1 MARRRMPRSPRSPTS
16 SIVTSA
22 NSSEHTRLQGI
33 AAAPGQA
40 FAPAWR
46 WKDPSLENT
55 AAGPTGE
62 LGADELKRAIEQ
74 VKVRLS
80 ATTARLHASG
90 ASAGA
95 GILAAQILML
105 EDPELRDGAREL
117 VMQGTQADL
126 AVAATMAPF
135 AAMLRASPDPVFQAR
150 AADVDDVVEQLRRAL
165 HGLSDVPPLP
175 SQPSIVVARDLA
187 PSQTAG
193 LDRALV
199 VGFATEQ
206 GTATAHTAIL
216 ARALGLPAVVGIPGL
231 VDAVA
236 DGQPLLLDG
245 DEGTLFVDPP
255 AAAIPHLEGPA
266 ALAVDP
272 EPALTR
278 DGRRVEVG
286 SNAANLEDAQRA
298 AAAGADGIG
307 LLRSEFLFLGADQ
320 LPTEDEQVAMLQAVM
335 AAMRSRPVIL
345 RTLDV
350 GADKPLPALPQPPE
364 ANPALGVRG
373 LRLQLLRRPDLLAEQ
388 LRAAL
393 RVAANYPLRLMFP
406 MVSTVDEVR
415 KAKAI
420 LAEAA
425 KDITAATSNG
435 PRMPVGIMVEVPAA
449 AIGADLLAREVD
461 FFSVGTNDLTQYLF
475 AADRTNPDLG
485 PLADSL
491 HPELLR
497 MIDQV
502 VKAAHRHRR
511 WVGVCGEMASDL
523 WAVPLL
529 VGLGV
534 DELSV
539 HPPMVA
545 RIKATVRQLNVAECS
560 KVAAAALKLEGG
572 AAGRHLL
579 EQSHLEPSRLRPRSG
594 R

>member
-1 MARRRMPRSPRSPTS
+1 MARKRMPRSRRSPIS

-22 NSSEHTRLQGI
+22 SSPQRTRLKGI

-46 WKDPSLENT
+46 WETQLDSARP
-55 AAGPTGE
+55 APTGE
-62 LGADELKRAIEQ
+62 AGADELVRAIEE
-74 VKVRLS
+74 VKARLG
-80 ATTARLHASG
+80 AKTARLQAGG
-90 ASAGA
+90 ASAEA
-95 GILAAQILML
+95 GILEAQALML
-105 EDPELRDGAREL
+105 DDPALLDGAREL
-117 VMQGTQADL
+117 VLQGTPADE

-135 AAMLRASPDPVFQAR
+135 AEMLRASSDPVFQAR
-150 AADVDDVVEQLRRAL
+150 AADVDDVVEQVRRAL
-165 HGLSDVPPLP
+165 HGLSDAPPPP
-175 SQPSIVVARDLA
+175 SVPSIVVARDLA

-236 DGQPLLLDG
+236 DGQALLLDG
-245 DEGTLFVDPP
+245 DEGTLLIDPP
-255 AAAIPHLEGPA
+255 AGAMSSVHRPG
-266 ALAVDP
+266 ALAVDA

-278 DGRRVEVG
+278 DGRRIEVG

-307 LLRSEFLFLGADQ
+307 LLRSEFLFLGSDR
-320 LPTEDEQVAMLQAVM
+320 LPTEDEQVAMLDDVM
-335 AAMRSRPVIL
+335 AAMGSRPVIL

-350 GADKPLPALPQPPE
+350 GADKPLPALPQPRE

-373 LRLQLLRRPDLLAEQ
+373 LRLQLLRRPDLLADQ

-393 RVAANYPLRLMFP
+393 RVAATHPLRLMFP
-406 MVSTVDEVR
+406 MVSTLDEVR
-415 KAKAI
+415 QAKAI
-420 LAEAA
+420 LAEAYR
-425 KDITAATSNG
+425 DVNAAVANG
-435 PRMPVGIMVEVPAA
+435 PRMQVGIMVEVPAA
-449 AIGADLLAREVD
+449 AVSADVLAREVD
-461 FFSVGTNDLTQYLF
+461 FFSLGTNDLTQYLF

-491 HPELLR
+491 HPAVLR

-502 VKAAHRHRR
+502 VKAAHQHSR

-539 HPPMVA
+539 HPPLVA
-545 RIKATVRQLNVAECS
+545 RIKATIRKLSAADTA
-560 KVAAAALKLEGG
+560 KVAAAALELDGG
-572 AAGRHLL
+572 EAVRHLL
-579 EQSHLEPSRLRPRSG
+579 EERHLDPSSLRAPADR
-594 R
+594 

>member
-1 MARRRMPRSPRSPTS
+1 MLRSPRSPTS
-16 SIVTSA
+16 SIVTSE
-22 NSSEHTRLQGI
+22 SSSGRPPLKGI

-46 WKDPSLENT
+46 WKEARPDRQGS
-55 AAGPTGE
+55 GPTGQV
-62 LGADELKRAIEQ
+62 GADALERAIAE
-74 VKVRLS
+74 VKANLS
-80 ATTARLHASG
+80 VTMARLHAAG
-90 ASAGA
+90 ASAEA
-95 GILAAQILML
+95 GILEAQALML
-105 EDPELRDGAREL
+105 EDPALLEGASAL
-117 VMQGTQADL
+117 VIQGTAADV
-126 AVAATMAPF
+126 AVAETMAPF
-135 AAMLRASPDPVFQAR
+135 AAMLRESSDPVFQAR

-165 HGLSDVPPLP
+165 LGLSDAPVMPT
-175 SQPSIVVARDLA
+175 QPSIVVARDLA

-236 DGQPLLLDG
+236 DGQALLLDG
-245 DEGTLFVDPP
+245 DEGTLQVDPP
-255 AAAIPHLEGPA
+255 ADAIPNLDRSA
-266 ALAVDP
+266 ALAVDA

-320 LPTEDEQVAMLQAVM
+320 LPSEDEQVAMLQAVM

-415 KAKAI
+415 QAKAI

-425 KDITAATSNG
+425 KDVNAATSNG

-461 FFSVGTNDLTQYLF
+461 FFSIGTNDLTQYLF

-491 HPELLR
+491 HPAVLR

-511 WVGVCGEMASDL
+511 WVGVCGEMASDV

-545 RIKATVRQLNVAECS
+545 RIKAAVRQLNAAECA
-560 KVAAAALKLEGG
+560 KVAAAALKLESGE
-572 AAGRHLL
+572 AVRHLL
-579 EQSHLEPSRLRPRSG
+579 ELRHLEPSSLRRTD

>member
-1 MARRRMPRSPRSPTS
+1 M
-16 SIVTSA
+16 TSA
-22 NSSEHTRLQGI
+22 NSPSTRLKGI

-46 WKDPSLENT
+46 WNVARVT
-55 AAGPTGE
+55 AGHAAAGEVGAVE
-62 LGADELKRAIEQ
+62 LGRAVEL
-74 VKVRLS
+74 VRGRL
-80 ATTARLHASG
+80 AAATARLHANG
-90 ASAGA
+90 AAAEA
-95 GILAAQILML
+95 GILEAQALML
-105 EDPELRDGAREL
+105 EDPALLDGARERVL
-117 VMQGTQADL
+117 QGTPADV
-126 AVAATMAPF
+126 AVAETMAPF
-135 AAMLRASPDPVFQAR
+135 AAMLRASSDPVFQAR
-150 AADVDDVVEQLRRAL
+150 AADVDDVVEQVRRAL
-165 HGLSDVPPLP
+165 QGVSDTPTLP
-175 SQPSIVVARDLA
+175 SVPSIVVARDLA

-236 DGQPLLLDG
+236 DGQALLLDG
-245 DEGTLFVDPP
+245 DAGTLLVDPP
-255 AAAIPHLEGPA
+255 ADAIPLQGGPA
-266 ALAVDP
+266 VLAVDA

-278 DGRRVEVG
+278 DGRRIEVG
-286 SNAANLEDAQRA
+286 SNAANLEDALRA

-320 LPTEDEQVAMLQAVM
+320 LPTEDEQVAMLEAVT
-335 AAMRSRPVIL
+335 AAMGSRPVIL

-373 LRLQLLRRPDLLAEQ
+373 LRLQLLRRPDLLADQ

-393 RVAANYPLRLMFP
+393 RVAAKHPLRLMFP

-415 KAKAI
+415 QAKAI
-420 LAEAA
+420 LAEALR
-425 KDITAATSNG
+425 DVYAASVNG

-449 AIGADLLAREVD
+449 AIAADVLAREVD
-461 FFSVGTNDLTQYLF
+461 FFSIGTNDLTQYLF

-491 HPELLR
+491 HPALLR
-497 MIDQV
+497 LIDQV
-502 VKAAHRHRR
+502 VKAAHRQRR

-523 WAVPLL
+523 WAVALL

-539 HPPMVA
+539 HPPLVA
-545 RIKATVRQLNVAECS
+545 RIKAAVRQLNAAGCAR
-560 KVAAAALKLEGG
+560 VAAAALKLESGD
-572 AAGRHLL
+572 AVRHLL
-579 EQSHLEPSRLRPRSG
+579 ERRHLEPSSLRSG
-594 R
+594 SGR

>member
-1 MARRRMPRSPRSPTS
+1 M
-16 SIVTSA
+16 TSA
-22 NSSEHTRLQGI
+22 NSSERRPLKGI

-40 FAPAWR
+40 FGPAWR
-46 WKDPSLENT
+46 WKDAPLAST
-55 AAGPTGE
+55 AVGPTGE
-62 LGADELKRAIEQ
+62 GGADELERAIER
-74 VKVRLS
+74 VKARLS
-80 ATTARLHASG
+80 VTTARLHAGG
-90 ASAGA
+90 ASAEA
-95 GILAAQILML
+95 GILEAQALML
-105 EDPELRDGAREL
+105 EDPALLEGARGL
-117 VMQGTQADL
+117 VKQGTPADV
-126 AVAATMAPF
+126 AVAETMAPF

-150 AADVDDVVEQLRRAL
+150 AADVDDVVDQVRRAL
-165 HGLSDVPPLP
+165 HGLSDVPVMP

-236 DGQPLLLDG
+236 DGQALLLDG
-245 DEGTLFVDPP
+245 DEGTLLVDPP
-255 AAAIPHLEGPA
+255 IEATRGLAGPA
-266 ALAVDP
+266 TLAVDA
-272 EPALTR
+272 EPAVTR

-286 SNAANLEDAQRA
+286 SNAANLDDAKRA

-307 LLRSEFLFLGADQ
+307 LLRSEFLFLGSDR
-320 LPTEDEQVAMLQAVM
+320 LPTEDEQVAMLESVM
-335 AAMRSRPVIL
+335 AAMGSRPVIL

-350 GADKPLPALPQPPE
+350 GADKPLPSLPQPLE

-373 LRLQLLRRPDLLAEQ
+373 LRLQLLRRPDLLADQ

-393 RVAANYPLRLMFP
+393 RVAAKHPLRLMFP
-406 MVSTVDEVR
+406 MVSTLDEVR
-415 KAKAI
+415 RAKAI
-420 LAEAA
+420 LAEV
-425 KDITAATSNG
+425 ATDGNAPG
-435 PRMPVGIMVEVPAA
+435 ANRPRMPVGIMVEVPAA

-461 FFSVGTNDLTQYLF
+461 FFSLGTNDLTQYLF
-475 AADRTNPDLG
+475 AADRTNPELA

-491 HPELLR
+491 HPAVLR

-502 VKAAHRHRR
+502 VKAAHKHHR

-539 HPPMVA
+539 HPPIVA
-545 RIKATVRQLNVAECS
+545 RIKAAVRQLDAADCAT
-560 KVAAAALKLEGG
+560 VAAAALTLEGG
-572 AAGRHLL
+572 EAVRHLL
-579 EQSHLEPSRLRPRSG
+579 AQRHLEPASLRRSTG

>member
-1 MARRRMPRSPRSPTS
+1 M
-16 SIVTSA
+16 
-22 NSSEHTRLQGI
+22 
-33 AAAPGQA
+33 
-40 FAPAWR
+40 
-46 WKDPSLENT
+46 
-55 AAGPTGE
+55 
-62 LGADELKRAIEQ
+62 GADELTRAIEH

-80 ATTARLHASG
+80 ATTARLHAGG
-90 ASAGA
+90 ASAEA
-95 GILAAQILML
+95 GILEAQVLML
-105 EDPELRDGAREL
+105 EDPALLEGAREL
-117 VMQGTQADL
+117 VIGGTPADV
-126 AVAATMAPF
+126 AVAQTMAPF

-193 LDRALV
+193 LDRTLV

-245 DEGTLFVDPP
+245 DEGTVLVDPP
-255 AAAIPHLEGPA
+255 PDAIPRLDGRA
-266 ALAVDP
+266 TLAVDA
-272 EPALTR
+272 EPAMTR

-307 LLRSEFLFLGADQ
+307 LLRSEFLFLGSDR
-320 LPTEDEQVAMLQAVM
+320 LPTEDEQVAMLEAVTE
-335 AAMRSRPVIL
+335 AMGARPVIL

-373 LRLQLLRRPDLLAEQ
+373 LRLQLLRRPDLLADQ
-388 LRAAL
+388 VRAAL
-393 RVAANYPLRLMFP
+393 RVAAKHPLRLMFP
-406 MVSTVDEVR
+406 MVSTLDEVR
-415 KAKAI
+415 QAKAI
-420 LAEAA
+420 LAAAA
-425 KDITAATSNG
+425 KDVNAAGANG

-461 FFSVGTNDLTQYLF
+461 FFSLGTNDLTQYLF
-475 AADRTNPDLG
+475 AADRTNPELG

-491 HPELLR
+491 HPAVLR

-502 VKAAHRHRR
+502 VKAARRHRR

-545 RIKATVRQLNVAECS
+545 RIKATVRRLNAAECA

-572 AAGRHLL
+572 QAVRHLL
-579 EQSHLEPSRLRPRSG
+579 EQRHLEPSSLRSRSG